1 MIILIIIYND
11 CDNNYP
17 HHCTIFLTL
26 KIMNISIRQTID
38 GGKGGEM
45 TCMYASKPID

>member
-38 GGKGGEM
+38 GGKGGGDD
-45 TCMYASKPID
+45 MYASKPID